1 MVIITP
7 KTFLKIID
15 IFGHKLQCIIK
26 LVVLI
31 HLRVFFIYSIFLI
44 NGVK

>member
-31 HLRVFFIYSIFLI
+31 HFTYVFFSFTQYF
-44 NGVK
+44 